1 MWAFSTAGQ
10 ARHHPRFLIEAA
22 AAARRAGPAAFKPHE
37 LSALAWA
44 YGKAG
49 LAHNPLALRHAPLL
63 EARSGGWVVVVVV
76 VVMVVV
82 VMEVVVV
89 VLPPSPALTNDPNA
103 SQAVARRSSAR
114 R

>member
-10 ARHHPRFLIEAA
+10 ARRNPRFLIEAA

-49 LAHNPLALRHAPLL
+49 LAHSRVALRHAPLL
-63 EARSGGWVVVVVV
+63 EARSGGWWVVV
-76 VVMVVV
+76 
-82 VMEVVVV
+82 
-89 VLPPSPALTNDPNA
+89 DGGWW
-103 SQAVARRSSAR
+103 
-114 R
+114 